1 MTHSP
6 LMYGLIKLHR
16 QLDGELKRTKKNVA
30 HVRAVIEIVSPG
42 FDISTIRPK
51 KPYKPNPWF
60 HRGEI
65 FLAALGVLRE
75 AETPLSQTEI
85 VKRMLAKRGVASPTP
100 AELKDMRSRL
110 IHRLNYHQTT
120 MSGRHL
126 CIRCRGAPC
135 HRKSFSLCLGCY
147 FQWERLAK
155 PSPQGHVPTA
165 GIANQEHAQT
175 SPIRRTTHVTLK
187 TARQMPALRSLNS

>member
-42 FDISTIRPK
+42 FDRSTIRPK

-100 AELKDMRSRL
+100 ADLKDMR
-110 IHRLNYHQTT
+110 N
-120 MSGRHL
+120 
-126 CIRCRGAPC
+126 A
-135 HRKSFSLCLGCY
+135 
-147 FQWERLAK
+147 
-155 PSPQGHVPTA
+155 V
-165 GIANQEHAQT
+165 
-175 SPIRRTTHVTLK
+175 HVTLGRYDGK
-187 TARQMPALRSLNS
+187 AIKSTGKREARRWSALI